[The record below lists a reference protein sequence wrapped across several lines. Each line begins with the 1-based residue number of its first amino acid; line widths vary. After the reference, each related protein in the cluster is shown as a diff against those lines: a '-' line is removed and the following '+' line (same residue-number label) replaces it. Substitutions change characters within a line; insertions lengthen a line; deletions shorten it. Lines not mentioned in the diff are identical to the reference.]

1 MCSLFFRQISQQ
13 ERGACV
19 IPFCFWYFW
28 QTFVSSYLQFSSLST
43 VETNSL
49 KDLIKFIQRRIK
61 LSLKSAGPSEFEGGH
76 DFKPYSATRFKRIYL
91 WGIGLHSF
99 IYSEQKKGLKIKRKT
114 RRVKEE
120 VQYTD
125 RNVGDGACGQDQ
137 HWFMTCPGFCWLLM
151 SGPRGLCPTLPFAN
165 SWLARILLLSV

>member
-99 IYSEQKKGLKIKRKT
+99 IYSEQKKGLKIKGRRGGWRRKFNPLIET
-114 RRVKEE
+114 WVMGPVVR
-120 VQYTD
+120 TST
-125 RNVGDGACGQDQ
+125 NLWHAL
-137 HWFMTCPGFCWLLM
+137 GFVDC
-151 SGPRGLCPTLPFAN
+151 
-165 SWLARILLLSV
+165 